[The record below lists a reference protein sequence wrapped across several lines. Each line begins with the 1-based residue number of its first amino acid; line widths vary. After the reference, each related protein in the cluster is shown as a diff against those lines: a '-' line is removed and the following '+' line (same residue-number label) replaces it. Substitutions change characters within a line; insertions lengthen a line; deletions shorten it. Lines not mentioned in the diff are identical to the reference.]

1 MIAALLVAAGRG
13 HRLGGPLPK
22 QYRLLAGEPVL
33 RHALRAFLRH
43 PAIGLVRVVIHPDD
57 TELYA
62 TATQGLILPSP
73 IFGGP
78 TRQDSVRL
86 GLEALVESF
95 PRIVLIHDAA
105 RPLVAAATIDS
116 VIAMLD
122 VAPGAI
128 AALPVADT
136 LKRCAGDKI
145 IDTLD
150 RSNVWR
156 AQTPQGFRFPEIL
169 AAHRAAVGLA
179 LTDDAQVAE
188 RAGLEVRVVP
198 GAEEAFK
205 ITTEPDLLRAE
216 QILHM
221 RSRLDEIP

>member
-33 RHALRAFLRH
+33 RHALRPFLHH

-57 TELYA
+57 AELYA
-62 TATQGLILPSP
+62 SATQGLALPSP

-86 GLEALVESF
+86 GLEALAESF
-95 PRIVLIHDAA
+95 PRAVLIHDAA
-105 RPLVAAATIDS
+105 RPLVAGATIDS
-116 VIAMLD
+116 VIAALKD
-122 VAPGAI
+122 APGVI

-136 LKRCAGDKI
+136 LKRCVGDRVT
-145 IDTLD
+145 DTLD

-169 AAHRAAVGLA
+169 AAHRAAIGLA

-198 GAEEAFK
+198 GDEEAFK

-216 QILHM
+216 QILQI
-221 RSRLDEIP
+221 RNRLKDIT